1 MTAINRVDQAILI
14 LKDRLDRL
22 NRRTAGPAAGTRGKA
37 GEGGADRL
45 APLQQLVRRGGIA
58 QEELR
63 RALVRTL
70 LADAMGDR
78 ITVSLE
84 FQSVADHVLRLL
96 EDSDAGRALLADAL
110 AELE

>member
-37 GEGGADRL
+37 GEGGSDRL

-96 EDSDAGRALLADAL
+96 EDNDAGRALLADAL